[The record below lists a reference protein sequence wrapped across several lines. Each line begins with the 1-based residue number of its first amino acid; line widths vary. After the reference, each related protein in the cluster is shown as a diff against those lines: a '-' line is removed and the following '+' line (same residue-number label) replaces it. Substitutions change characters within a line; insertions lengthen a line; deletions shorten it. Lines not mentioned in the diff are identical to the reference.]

1 MNTFLS
7 KLLRRAYGVVVI
19 VLAGIP
25 LLLAPDPASAAAA
38 FESPLKFRTIEDFIQ
53 GVLQAFVY
61 IALPIV
67 AFFVV
72 YSGFKFLT
80 AQGNETKLK
89 QAKDNFMYVIIGASL
104 VLGAWA
110 LALLIKGTID
120 QIRG

>member
-1 MNTFLS
+1 MINVWNKVVRHS
-7 KLLRRAYGVVVI
+7 YRVAVVI
-19 VLAGIP
+19 LAGLP
-25 LLLAPDPASAAAA
+25 LLFAPDPTLAATA

-61 IALPIV
+61 IALPVV

-104 VLGAWA
+104 ALGAWA